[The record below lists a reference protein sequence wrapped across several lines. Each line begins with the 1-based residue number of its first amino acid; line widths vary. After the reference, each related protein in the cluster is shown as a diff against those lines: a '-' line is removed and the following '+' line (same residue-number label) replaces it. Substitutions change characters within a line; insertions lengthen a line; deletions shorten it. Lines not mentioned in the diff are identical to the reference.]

1 MIRTSSWVSASKISD
16 AEEGALLPGPNTVPC
31 SSTRVMTFW
40 DGGSGAVWCFPR
52 SPAEGFV
59 HRRGDLYKCP
69 YCGPRGTGDV
79 PVPEKELDLEG
90 GPTFRVGVSDEIQ
103 DTLQEAALGRRTSWM
118 PLAGTCSCD
127 SCWGSGSYNPGVP
140 DARKLLS
147 FWRMSAIQMV
157 APKNEAYIDQ
167 LPADVQ
173 SRTFREGGAPRL
185 YEYPAPLASTREVN
199 DARLKRLQHLEA
211 KRARVTTM
219 LALLDKGRNKKL
231 AQPEWKSLQKQ
242 VQALGGELEA
252 VRAATLFMAEG
263 TSYELDSDAEG
274 HMLALA
280 MPDDLD
286 SAVDKVRVSGRR
298 WWRRAAQNLGKRQ
311 IEKAQGGGGASLGRR
326 ARQQGTVDALATE
339 TEDMLQDEWGAWI
352 KIA

>member
-1 MIRTSSWVSASKISD
+1 MD
-16 AEEGALLPGPNTVPC
+16 
-31 SSTRVMTFW
+31 
-40 DGGSGAVWCFPR
+40 
-52 SPAEGFV
+52 
-59 HRRGDLYKCP
+59 
-69 YCGPRGTGDV
+69 
-79 PVPEKELDLEG
+79 
-90 GPTFRVGVSDEIQ
+90 
-103 DTLQEAALGRRTSWM
+103 
-118 PLAGTCSCD
+118 
-127 SCWGSGSYNPGVP
+127 
-140 DARKLLS
+140 
-147 FWRMSAIQMV
+147 
-157 APKNEAYIDQ
+157 
-167 LPADVQ
+167 
-173 SRTFREGGAPRL
+173 GGAPRL

-231 AQPEWKSLQKQ
+231 AQPEWKNLQKQ

-252 VRAATLFMAEG
+252 VRAATLFMAES

-311 IEKAQGGGGASLGRR
+311 IEKAQRGGGSSLGRR
-326 ARQQGTVDALATE
+326 AREQGTADALATE
-339 TEDMLQDEWGAWI
+339 TEGMLQDEWGAWI
-352 KIA
+352 KIT